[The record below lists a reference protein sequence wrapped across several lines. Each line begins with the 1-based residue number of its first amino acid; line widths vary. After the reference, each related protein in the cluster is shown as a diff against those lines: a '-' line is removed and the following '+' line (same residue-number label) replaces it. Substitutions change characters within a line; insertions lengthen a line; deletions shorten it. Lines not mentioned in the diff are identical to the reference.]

1 MCILF
6 KAYVLMNIG
15 SPINFE
21 EKITFLLFCAF
32 GSPNKSVNSDVPYIV
47 TEDQKSLVDVSGYS
61 QRLNQLPAGICKNNG
76 NEQKWIFGEKY
87 ESEEE

>member
-21 EKITFLLFCAF
+21 EKITFLLFCTF

-47 TEDQKSLVDVSGYS
+47 TEDQKSLVNVSGYS
-61 QRLNQLPAGICKNNG
+61 QRLNQLPAGLCKNNG
-76 NEQKWIFGEKY
+76 YEQNGFLEKKR
-87 ESEEE
+87 E